1 MRVVVVGATGN
12 VGVRVVEA
20 LARRE
25 EVEQIVGVAR
35 RRPEL
40 QMPKTRFEAAD
51 IRHADLTAL
60 FRGADAVV
68 HLAWMIQPG
77 RDERVTGSTNVEGSR
92 RVVQAVVEAGVPA
105 LVYASSVGAYA
116 PGPKTRRVDEDW
128 PATGIES
135 SFYSRHKAAVEREL
149 RWRASNHPQLRI
161 VALRPGLIFQRGAAS
176 EIQRLFLGHLF
187 PHAAANPRV
196 IPILPLPRGLAVQ
209 AVHTEDVAEAYALA
223 VTRGDVRG
231 AFNVAA
237 EPVLDARTLAEALH
251 ARVVD
256 LPVPLVRAA
265 AAAAFAAHLQPTE
278 PGWVDLALKTP
289 LMATDRIRAL
299 GWSPRH
305 SATDAL
311 RELLA
316 GIRDRAGAATAP
328 LHPAGRRPRAA
339 QGH

>member
-1 MRVVVVGATGN
+1 MRVVVVGATGS

-25 EVEQIVGVAR
+25 EVEQIIGVAR

-40 QMPKTRFEAAD
+40 QAPKTRFEVAD

-77 RDERVTGSTNVEGSR
+77 RDERVTASTNVDGSR
-92 RVVQAVVEAGVPA
+92 RLVQAVVEAGVPA
-105 LVYASSVGAYA
+105 LVYASSVGTYA

-128 PATGIES
+128 PATGIAS

-149 RWRASNHPQLRI
+149 RWRASNHPALRI

-176 EIQRLFLGHLF
+176 EIQRLFLGPLF
-187 PHAAANPRV
+187 PRAAANPRLIGV
-196 IPILPLPRGLAVQ
+196 LPLPRGLAVQ
-209 AVHTEDVAEAYALA
+209 AVHAEDVAEAYALA
-223 VTRGDVRG
+223 VTRSDVRG
-231 AFNVAA
+231 ALNVAA
-237 EPVLDARTLAEALH
+237 EPVLDATTLAETLA
-251 ARVVD
+251 ARTVT
-256 LPVPLVRAA
+256 VPPALVRAA
-265 AAAAFAAHLQPTE
+265 AAASFAAHLQPTE
-278 PGWVDLALKTP
+278 PGWVDLALATP
-289 LMATDRIRAL
+289 LMSTDRIRAL

-311 RELLA
+311 HELLA
-316 GIRDRAGAATAP
+316 GIRDRAGTATAP

-339 QGH
+339 

>member
-1 MRVVVVGATGN
+1 MRVVVIGATGN

-20 LARRE
+20 LSRRADVGE
-25 EVEQIVGVAR
+25 IVGVAR

-40 QMPKTRFEAAD
+40 EVSKTRFEAAD
-51 IRHADLTAL
+51 IRHADLTGL

-77 RDERVTGSTNVEGSR
+77 RNERVTASTNVDGSR

-105 LVYASSVGAYA
+105 LVYASSVGTYA
-116 PGPKTRRVDEDW
+116 PGPKTLRVDEDW

-149 RWRASNHPQLRI
+149 RWRASNHPELRI

-176 EIQRLFLGHLF
+176 EIQRLFLGPLF
-187 PHAAANPRV
+187 PHAAANPRL
-196 IPILPLPRGLAVQ
+196 IGILPLPRGFAVQ

-223 VTRGDVRG
+223 VTRGDMRG

-237 EPVLDARTLAEALH
+237 EPVLDGSTLAEALG
-251 ARVVD
+251 AKSVT
-256 LPVPLVRAA
+256 LPPALVRAGA
-265 AAAAFAAHLQPTE
+265 AATFAAHLQPSE
-278 PGWVDLALKTP
+278 PGWVDLGLKTP

-305 SATDAL
+305 SATHAL
-311 RELLA
+311 HELLA
-316 GIRDRAGAATAP
+316 GIRNRAGTPTAP
-328 LHPAGRRPRAA
+328 LHPAGRQPRAA
-339 QGH
+339 

>member
-51 IRHADLTAL
+51 IRHADLAAL

-77 RDERVTGSTNVEGSR
+77 RDERVTASTNVEGSR

-128 PATGIES
+128 PATGIAS
-135 SFYSRHKAAVEREL
+135 SFYSRHKAIVERDL
-149 RWRASNHPQLRI
+149 RWRAAIHPGLRI
-161 VALRPGLIFQRGAAS
+161 VVLRPGLIFQRGAAS
-176 EIQRLFLGHLF
+176 EIQRLFLGPLF
-187 PHAAANPRV
+187 PHAAANPRL
-196 IPILPLPRGLAVQ
+196 IGILPLPRGFAVQ
-209 AVHTEDVAEAYALA
+209 AVHAEDVAEAYALA
-223 VTRGDVRG
+223 VTRSDMRGRRGDLRR
-231 AFNVAA
+231 
-237 EPVLDARTLAEALH
+237 P
-251 ARVVD
+251 
-256 LPVPLVRAA
+256 P
-265 AAAAFAAHLQPTE
+265 AAH
-278 PGWVDLALKTP
+278 
-289 LMATDRIRAL
+289 RARL
-299 GWSPRH
+299 G
-305 SATDAL
+305 
-311 RELLA
+311 
-316 GIRDRAGAATAP
+316 
-328 LHPAGRRPRAA
+328 RPRAA
-339 QGH
+339 DAAHGDRSHPGARLAPAPQCDRRAARAARRPPRPRRRAHAPAAPRGPPAARRLVVH

>member
-40 QMPKTRFEAAD
+40 QVPKARFEAAD
-51 IRHADLTAL
+51 IRRADLTTL

-77 RDERVTGSTNVEGSR
+77 RDERVTASTNVEGSR
-92 RVVQAVVEAGVPA
+92 RVIQAVIEARVPA
-105 LVYASSVGAYA
+105 LVYASSIGAYA
-116 PGPKTRRVDEDW
+116 PGPKSRRVDEDW

-135 SFYSRHKAAVEREL
+135 SFYSRHKAIVEREL
-149 RWRASNHPQLRI
+149 RWRAAIHPDLRI

-176 EIQRLFLGHLF
+176 EIQRLFLGPLF
-187 PHAAANPRV
+187 PSAAAHPRLV
-196 IPILPLPRGLAVQ
+196 PVLPLPRGFAVQ

-223 VTRGDVRG
+223 VTRRDVRG
-231 AFNVAA
+231 ALNVAA
-237 EPVLDARTLAEALH
+237 EPVLDATTLADALD
-251 ARVVD
+251 ARVVTV
-256 LPVPLVRAA
+256 PAPLVRAA
-265 AAAAFAAHLQPTE
+265 AAASFAAHLQPTE
-278 PGWVDLALKTP
+278 PGWIDLALNAP

-311 RELLA
+311 HELLA
-316 GIRDRAGAATAP
+316 GIRDRAGTATAP
-328 LHPAGRRPRAA
+328 LHPAGRRPRALV
-339 QGH
+339 